1 LLIDALLKIE
11 VAQKSAVP
19 EADLKDYYD
28 KNPARFEY
36 PESFGFQTISVLPPQ
51 NATPE
56 QLKEGRKRVDDALR
70 QARATKTYEEFGMLA
85 EKVSDDDYRVMMGD
99 HKSVARAQ
107 LAPSV
112 VQALL
117 AIQPG
122 QITDIIQIDQAYTIV
137 RLNNH
142 IFAGKTKFAAVED
155 QLRKELE
162 SKKTNQLRA
171 SLDQTLRGKSKVEV
185 L

>member
-1 LLIDALLKIE
+1 
-11 VAQKSAVP
+11 
-19 EADLKDYYD
+19 
-28 KNPARFEY
+28 
-36 PESFGFQTISVLPPQ
+36 
-51 NATPE
+51 
-56 QLKEGRKRVDDALR
+56 
-70 QARATKTYEEFGMLA
+70 
-85 EKVSDDDYRVMMGD
+85 MGD

-107 LAPSV
+107 FAPSV

-171 SLDQTLRGKSKVEV
+171 SLDRTLRGKSKVEV